1 MLSADNDG
9 TSEHMMCEKRFVEG
23 SEYLRF
29 TNNTDYVMLEVTANL
44 KRVDMN
50 VVRELCAFS
59 HWTFQV
65 SISFFSTKTM
75 RLPSLFYKILSTIL
89 NIYSLLN
96 FLVAVNTNFGIIR
109 NCF

>member
-1 MLSADNDG
+1 MLSVDDDG
-9 TSEHMMCEKRFVEG
+9 TGEHMMCEKRFVEG

-50 VVRELCAFS
+50 AVRELCAFS

-65 SISFFSTKTM
+65 INFFFFLNAGANNTKTM
-75 RLPSLFYKILSTIL
+75 RLLSLFYKILSTIFEYL
-89 NIYSLLN
+89 ST
-96 FLVAVNTNFGIIR
+96 FKF
-109 NCF
+109 